1 MTLVQPQAAR
11 FHRQILA
18 LLKPF
23 VGRLALG
30 LLVMSIGIVLQL
42 AIPLAISTF
51 VDNAQL
57 RADPNH
63 LTQAVLAMLGVLVI
77 YCAVNALRY
86 YLFES
91 TGYMLVT
98 QLRKRLFESIVGQ
111 EIGFF
116 DRHKVGELSSRLS
129 TDVDALRY
137 TLTMQV
143 AIALR
148 SLLICLGGGA
158 MLVMLSPTLSALL
171 LALLPGSILLAKAFG
186 KKVRRKSKAVQKR
199 IAQAVHVAQE
209 HLTNIRV
216 VRSFNQETSANQAYG
231 GASNSILKE
240 TLDNTRLFAMF
251 QGVTTLFGYTSLL
264 AILWLGSRQISQSTM
279 TAGELTSFVL
289 YAGMVAMSVNALSGF
304 WGDWMRTQG
313 ATERVFELID
323 RGQKTVAVRNPRVV
337 RKVGEIAF
345 EQVSF
350 AYPSRPEQITLE
362 SIELKISVGE
372 KIALL
377 GPSGAGKSTITNL
390 ILGFYQPISG
400 SLSFDGISS
409 TRVDFE
415 KIRQRIAIVAQE
427 PALFSTSIADNIA
440 YALGGVD
447 VAQQDIEAAADLAN
461 AHEFISGFP
470 AGYQTL
476 VGDRGVQL
484 SGGQKQRIA
493 IARAVLRDPEIL
505 ILDEATSA
513 LDSENEQ
520 QVQKALENLMR
531 DRTTLMISHRF
542 STIAQADR
550 LVVMDQGKIMQ
561 IGNHRELRTEQGGLY
576 QRLMAKQASA

>member
-1 MTLVQPQAAR
+1 MTLEQAQQPR

-23 VGRLALG
+23 VGRLTLG
-30 LLVMSIGIVLQL
+30 LLVMTIGIALQL
-42 AIPLAISTF
+42 AIPLAISSF
-51 VDNAQL
+51 VDNSQL
-57 RADPNH
+57 RADPGR
-63 LTQAVLAMLGVLVI
+63 LSQAVLAMLGVLVI

-98 QLRKRLFESIVGQ
+98 QLRKRLFGSIMTQ

-116 DRHKVGELSSRLS
+116 DRRKVGELSSRLS
-129 TDVDALRY
+129 TDVEALRD

-148 SLLICLGGGA
+148 SLLTCVGGGV

-171 LALLPGSILLAKAFG
+171 LILLPGSLFLAKAFG
-186 KKVRRKSKAVQKR
+186 KRVRHKSKSVQQSM
-199 IAQAVHVAQE
+199 AQAVHVAQE

-216 VRSFNQETSANQAYG
+216 VRSFNQETNANHAYG
-231 GASNSILKE
+231 DASDNILKE

-251 QGVTTLFGYTSLL
+251 QGMTTLFGYSSLL
-264 AILWLGSRQISQSTM
+264 AILWLGSRQISQATM

-313 ATERVFELID
+313 ATERVFELIN
-323 RGQKTVAVRNPRVV
+323 RSPQTTAVQNHLAGH
-337 RKVGEIAF
+337 KVGEIAF
-345 EQVSF
+345 EKVSF
-350 AYPSRPEQITLE
+350 AYPSRPEQITLDAVD
-362 SIELKISVGE
+362 LKISVGE

-377 GPSGAGKSTITNL
+377 GPSGAGKSTITSL
-390 ILGFYQPISG
+390 ILGFYEPTSG
-400 SLSFDGISS
+400 RLSFDGISS
-409 TRVDFE
+409 TQVDFE
-415 KIRQRIAIVAQE
+415 KIRRCIAIVAQE

-447 VAQQDIEAAADLAN
+447 VAQRDIEAAADLAN
-461 AHEFISGFP
+461 AHEFIASFP
-470 AGYQTL
+470 SGYQTL

-520 QVQKALENLMR
+520 QVQRALDNLMR

-542 STIAQADR
+542 STIAKADR
-550 LVVMDQGKIMQ
+550 LVVMDQGKIVQ
-561 IGNHRELRTEQGGLY
+561 VGNHGELGAEQGGLY
-576 QRLMAKQASA
+576 QRLMERQVSA